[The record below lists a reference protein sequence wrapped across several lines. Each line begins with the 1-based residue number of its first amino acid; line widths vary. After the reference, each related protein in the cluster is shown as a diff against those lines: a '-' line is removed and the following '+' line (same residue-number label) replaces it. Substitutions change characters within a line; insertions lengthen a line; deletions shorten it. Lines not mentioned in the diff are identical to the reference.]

1 MSDLAGKVALI
12 TGGGT
17 GIGKG
22 IAEGFAREGMKLAL
36 AGLEHAQSAENQ
48 YETSHIGGY
57 SAAEAVAAEIGRD
70 AIAIDADVADAGAVD
85 AMFARCLDAFGRV
98 DVVVNAAGVITARPI
113 AEMSEAEW
121 DNVLGV
127 NAKGTFLVNKAA
139 VIRMRA
145 QGGGGRI
152 INVASIAGKFGTATL
167 THYCASKFAVVG
179 FTNAL
184 AKEVAR
190 EGITVNCICPG
201 IVGTQMWT
209 LLNVAFAEPEETPE
223 QTYARFVDR
232 YIPQGIPQT
241 EEDMAQL
248 ALYFVNA
255 PHVTGQAINVDGGS
269 AL

>member
-22 IAEGFAREGMKLAL
+22 IAEGFARAGMNLAL
-36 AGLEHAQSAENQ
+36 AGLEHAPSAENQ

-57 SAAEAVAAEIGRD
+57 SAAKAAAEQIGQG
-70 AIAIDADVADAGAVD
+70 AIAIDADVADADAVGAMFDRCVD
-85 AMFARCLDAFGRV
+85 AFSRV
-98 DVVVNAAGVITARPI
+98 DVVVNAAGVITSRPI
-113 AEMSEAEW
+113 VEMSETEW
-121 DNVLGV
+121 DNIMDV
-127 NAKGTFLVNKAA
+127 NAKGTFLVNRAA

-152 INVASIAGKFGTATL
+152 INIASIAGKFGVATL
-167 THYCASKFAVVG
+167 THYSASKFAVVG

-209 LLNVAFAEPEETPE
+209 LLNDAFAEPGETPE
-223 QTYARFVDR
+223 QSYARSIERHV
-232 YIPQGIPQT
+232 PQGIPQT
-241 EEDMAQL
+241 EEDMAEL
-248 ALYFVNA
+248 ALYLARA
-255 PHVTGQAINVDGGS
+255 PHVTGQAINVDGG
-269 AL
+269 ATM